1 MKGSS
6 FGTNGKSRR
15 PGGRILTAREDVLVI
30 PHTAGYTFEQSGRVY
45 DIKKEIFTRTAE
57 NVSGDSGVFIE
68 ITLSAIFDIIA
79 LQERHQVEHQVELSG
94 TAIAVLKALEGG
106 ELPRREIFSAIGK
119 SGDSRAFKRN
129 IEPLI
134 DSGLIEM
141 TVPERPKSKLQ
152 RYRLTGKGAA
162 ALNARRRAE

>member
-1 MKGSS
+1 M
-6 FGTNGKSRR
+6 
-15 PGGRILTAREDVLVI
+15 
-30 PHTAGYTFEQSGRVY
+30 
-45 DIKKEIFTRTAE
+45 
-57 NVSGDSGVFIE
+57 
-68 ITLSAIFDIIA
+68 
-79 LQERHQVEHQVELSG
+79 LQERHQVEHQDKHQVDLSG

-152 RYRLTGKGAA
+152 LYRLTGKGAA
-162 ALNARRRAE
+162 ALNARYRAE